1 MDTRQGI
8 RRRNGSG
15 RATRGRAASLLGAGL
30 AAALLV
36 GACGGDSDS
45 GSGSGS
51 VLQPSRAQLAASG
64 LAKLPVA
71 PESER
76 VDVAAPSF
84 SDPTSVTNP
93 LFPISDLHSAILNGR
108 VEGKPFHT
116 ETTLLPE
123 TRTIEGPSGEPVE
136 TLVSQYTAFLDGR
149 IEEVAL
155 DFYAQADD
163 GSVWYFGED
172 VFNYNEDGVIADT
185 EGTWLAGKEGPA
197 AMIMP
202 AEPQVGDVNRP
213 ENIPGLVFEEV
224 RVKTVDKTVDGPRG
238 PVGGAMVGEELH
250 DDGTF
255 SDKVFAPGYGEF
267 YSAHQ
272 GDVEA
277 LALAAPTD
285 ALPAPPPTE
294 LRALNRGAAEAFDA
308 AQARDWKSASAS
320 AEELSA
326 AWRAHR
332 AGEVPPRLV
341 APMVRALD
349 GLDRAIA
356 NRDRAVAG
364 TAAIDVA
371 QAALDLE
378 LQYRPPTEIDR
389 ARFELWARQ
398 VLVDAQAGDLTG
410 VSGDVAA
417 LEWVRDRFAHTLQD
431 TDLTRVDT
439 RLAALRESV
448 VDRDLGAAADEAAS
462 LRDAL
467 GAS

>member
-1 MDTRQGI
+1 
-8 RRRNGSG
+8 
-15 RATRGRAASLLGAGL
+15 
-30 AAALLV
+30 
-36 GACGGDSDS
+36 
-45 GSGSGS
+45 
-51 VLQPSRAQLAASG
+51 
-64 LAKLPVA
+64 
-71 PESER
+71 
-76 VDVAAPSF
+76 VDVAAPTF
-84 SDPTSVTNP
+84 SDPTSITNR

-136 TLVSQYTAFLDGR
+136 ALVSQYTAFLDGR

-250 DDGTF
+250 DDGSF

-285 ALPAPPPTE
+285 ALPEPPPAE
-294 LRALNRGAAEAFDA
+294 LRALDRGAAEALDA
-308 AQARDWKSASAS
+308 AGARDWKAASAS

-349 GLDRAIA
+349 GLDVAIA
-356 NRDRAVAG
+356 DRDRAMAG

-378 LQYRPPTEIDR
+378 LQYRPPAEIDL

-417 LEWVRDRFAHTLQD
+417 LEWVRDRFAHTLED

-448 VDRDLGAAADEAAS
+448 VDQDLGASADEAAG